1 MADIPANITS
11 QAGFE
16 DGGNASLGVL
26 SGELETAGDHDWIRV
41 SLFDSFTYEFFLSFL
56 DTGSLTSGDATLT
69 LRDATGAAV
78 LVTDIGGVD
87 GNEAISFQPSSNG
100 IFFLDIG
107 EAGDDNTGTYD
118 LSARTFSA
126 GEVIKNL
133 PANEDSIYTGLA
145 NERILGG
152 KGADRIDIG
161 AGRDAFGEQGNDIIV
176 GNAVSNFITGGLGND
191 TLIGG
196 GANDILRGGAG
207 NDDLF
212 GGDVGDSL
220 EGNKGDDNLFGDAG
234 GDFLRGGLGRDFL
247 TGGTGGD
254 FFQLLKISDSSKKA
268 GVDIIM
274 DFNAAEDDDI
284 SLGNLDANTKKP
296 GEQGFKFIGSQHFH
310 DRAGELRFVKVNVA
324 GTSNDKTVVQGDV
337 NGDGKADLQ
346 IQLAGLHNLTVDDFL
361 L

>member
-1 MADIPANITS
+1 MADIPANTTS

-26 SGELETAGDHDWIRV
+26 SGELEKIGDHDWIRA
-41 SLFDSFTYEFFLSFL
+41 SLLTNFTYGFFLSFL
-56 DTGSLTSGDATLT
+56 ETGSLTNGAATLT
-69 LRDATGAAV
+69 LHDATGVVVAT
-78 LVTDIGGVD
+78 TDIGGVD
-87 GNEAISFQPSSNG
+87 GNEAISFHPSSSG

-107 EAGDDNTGTYD
+107 EAGDNSTGTYD
-118 LSARTFSA
+118 LSARVAFG

-133 PANEDSIYTGLA
+133 PDNEDSVYTGLA

-176 GNAVSNFITGGLGND
+176 GNALSNFITGGLGND

-212 GGDVGDSL
+212 GGDAGDSL

-234 GDFLRGGLGRDFL
+234 SDFLRGGLGKDFL

-254 FFQLLKISDSSKKA
+254 FFQLLKLSDSSKKA
-268 GVDIIM
+268 GVDTIM
-274 DFNAAEDDDI
+274 DFSSVDDD
-284 SLGNLDANTKKP
+284 
-296 GEQGFKFIGSQHFH
+296 
-310 DRAGELRFVKVNVA
+310 
-324 GTSNDKTVVQGDV
+324 
-337 NGDGKADLQ
+337 
-346 IQLAGLHNLTVDDFL
+346 
-361 L
+361 